1 MRIDSSTDQQ
11 SLSSDGTALDPGKI
25 FVGGL
30 SWQTTNESL
39 RQYFSQF
46 GEVVECMV
54 MKDQTTKRSRGF
66 GFVNFADATSVDK
79 VLASGPHD
87 VDAKRV
93 DPKKSFPRP
102 KLSDGQLKDA
112 FGALDAS
119 SLPKMVT
126 RTKKMFVGGL
136 SSTTSV
142 DDVKAYFEQ
151 FGKVEDAMLMYDK
164 QTQRHRGFA
173 FVTFESE
180 ETVDKVVDVHYH
192 DINNKTVE
200 CKKAQPKA
208 LMDAPTVK
216 GLIPVGLTPV
226 LAAYGRATGF
236 PIASL
241 PQYYAYTAGLPY
253 GYLTTGTAVT
263 GQTAMTSDRLLTA
276 TAGPSTSYF
285 TPAADYLASTGATL
299 GLMPLT
305 RSNMAAAPTSPP
317 IREHVQ
323 QHQQQQQ
330 QYVFQR
336 QLMPSQQTAATTRG
350 LLTLQDYATE
360 YAMLNGFTTTG
371 PQTIQFSPMSPIHN
385 GFSQPNGTTL
395 LPIGTTFQ
403 GATLTGIHTGYQ

>member
-1 MRIDSSTDQQ
+1 MDIMRMDTGDHHQQQQMTNSLDGSST
-11 SLSSDGTALDPGKI
+11 TLDPGKI

-66 GFVNFADATSVDK
+66 GFVNFVDATSVDK

-102 KLSDGQLKDA
+102 KLCDGQLK
-112 FGALDAS
+112 L
-119 SLPKMVT
+119 VT

-136 SSTTSV
+136 SSTTTV
-142 DDVKAYFEQ
+142 DDVKSYFEQ

-173 FVTFESE
+173 FVTFENE

-200 CKKAQPKA
+200 CKKAQPKS
-208 LMDAPTVK
+208 LMDTPTVK

-226 LAAYGRATGF
+226 LATAYGRTTGF
-236 PIASL
+236 PIANL
-241 PQYYAYTAGLPY
+241 PHYYAYTGLPY
-253 GYLTTGTAVT
+253 GYLTTGTA
-263 GQTAMTSDRLLTA
+263 GGTAAAISSDRLLAGTA
-276 TAGPSTSYF
+276 PAGGTTYFTTTDYGSPALGGTTLSLVPVARGGNGCNMAANGAPASPTMREQFILQRMVPSTSG
-285 TPAADYLASTGATL
+285 T
-299 GLMPLT
+299 
-305 RSNMAAAPTSPP
+305 AAAMTS
-317 IREHVQ
+317 
-323 QHQQQQQ
+323 
-330 QYVFQR
+330 
-336 QLMPSQQTAATTRG
+336 RG
-350 LLTLQDYATE
+350 LLSLQDYATAE
-360 YAMLNGFTTTG
+360 YSMMNGYAGT
-371 PQTIQFSPMSPIHN
+371 PSVQFSPMSPIHN
-385 GFSQPNGTTL
+385 GHNFSQSGGSL
-395 LPIGTTFQ
+395 LPIGATFP
-403 GATLTGIHTGYQ
+403 GATLTGLHAGYQ